1 MTMTGARGSRSDTLA
16 VAMEKP
22 TILTARELRTIMP
35 RLSGW
40 KLAQNK
46 LSRTFEFQD
55 FVQSLS
61 FVNSLVAYFET
72 VDHHPDV
79 RIAYGEVT
87 FELTR
92 YDLGGRVTDRDVE
105 VAKKIS
111 SLYRARSC
119 EPRNYRL
126 RRFVNAALTSVNAR
140 FPPACRF
147 TTAGAQDAALKSSGL
162 AWDSSRVADVAGSA
176 SSSNRFVSRRRSV
189 FFIKSRNCSGV

>member
-1 MTMTGARGSRSDTLA
+1 
-16 VAMEKP
+16 MEKP
-22 TILTARELRTIMP
+22 KVLTAKELRTIMP

-111 SLYRARSC
+111 SLYRRGRKRRTA
-119 EPRNYRL
+119 YRL
-126 RRFVNAALTSVNAR
+126 PRLVRAALTRVNAC
-140 FPPACRF
+140 FLPAWPF
-147 TTAGAQDAALKSSGL
+147 T
-162 AWDSSRVADVAGSA
+162 
-176 SSSNRFVSRRRSV
+176 
-189 FFIKSRNCSGV
+189 

>member
-1 MTMTGARGSRSDTLA
+1 
-16 VAMEKP
+16 MEQPK
-22 TILTARELRTIMP
+22 ILTARELRTIMP

-40 KLAQNK
+40 KLARNK

-79 RIAYGEVT
+79 RIAYGEVN

-92 YDLGGRVTDRDVE
+92 YDLAGQLTDRDVE

-111 SLYRARSC
+111 SLYRPLSYSHRDRS
-119 EPRNYRL
+119 
-126 RRFVNAALTSVNAR
+126 S
-140 FPPACRF
+140 PPANS
-147 TTAGAQDAALKSSGL
+147 AGTQNAPL
-162 AWDSSRVADVAGSA
+162 GSTNGR
-176 SSSNRFVSRRRSV
+176 SFVRA
-189 FFIKSRNCSGV
+189 I

>member
-1 MTMTGARGSRSDTLA
+1 
-16 VAMEKP
+16 MEKP
-22 TILTARELRTIMP
+22 KVLTARELRTIMP

-92 YDLGGRVTDRDVE
+92 YDLGGKVTDRDVE

-111 SLYRARSC
+111 SLYRARS
-119 EPRNYRL
+119 R
-126 RRFVNAALTSVNAR
+126 AARGLS
-140 FPPACRF
+140 FPSRGAGCPHQDQRACL
-147 TTAGAQDAALKSSGL
+147 ACLALNVKPL
-162 AWDSSRVADVAGSA
+162 SRHLVVRQIE
-176 SSSNRFVSRRRSV
+176 SSNACLR
-189 FFIKSRNCSGV
+189 

>member
-1 MTMTGARGSRSDTLA
+1 MPSEAWCARPRDPDGERASPLISPSPA
-16 VAMEKP
+16 IKYAGIVEKP
-22 TILTARELRTIMP
+22 KILTARELRAIMP

-46 LSRTFEFQD
+46 LTRTFEFQD

-61 FVNSLVAYFET
+61 FVNSLVVYFET

-92 YDLGGRVTDRDVE
+92 YDVGGRVTDRDVE

-111 SLYRARSC
+111 SMYRSRS
-119 EPRNYRL
+119 
-126 RRFVNAALTSVNAR
+126 
-140 FPPACRF
+140 
-147 TTAGAQDAALKSSGL
+147 
-162 AWDSSRVADVAGSA
+162 
-176 SSSNRFVSRRRSV
+176 
-189 FFIKSRNCSGV
+189 